1 MDFTSLFTWVPSP
14 QFLFAQLL
22 NGLTRSMLLFLVS
35 SGLTLI
41 LGVMGVVNFAHG
53 SLYML
58 GAYGSFTLGT
68 LLGGAPSS
76 FLLAV
81 AVVPLGIA
89 LVGGVIERL
98 LLRRIYRAEG
108 VMQILLTYAVV
119 LMVADLVR
127 LIWGPETRGVPKPT
141 LLAGAVTLL
150 GSIYPSYNLL
160 ILILG
165 PLVAFGLWF
174 LLYQT
179 IFGKVVRATALDR
192 EMANALGINVPMI
205 FTMVF
210 MLGAWLAGLAG
221 VLAAPI
227 GAITPTMDLS
237 IIVESFVVVVIGGL
251 GSFWGAL
258 LGALIVGV
266 VQAYGILIVPRMA
279 LISIFVIMALVLIL
293 RPWGLL
299 GNPRAPLAR

>member
-1 MDFTSLFTWVPSP
+1 MDPATLFTWVPSP
-14 QFLFAQLL
+14 QFLFTQLL
-22 NGLTRSMLLFLVS
+22 NGLTRSMLLFLVA

-41 LGVMGVVNFAHG
+41 LGVMGVANFAHG

-58 GAYGSFTLGT
+58 GAYGSFALGT
-68 LLGGAPSS
+68 LLGGTPSS
-76 FLLAV
+76 FFLAV

-89 LVGGVIERL
+89 LVGGIVELL

-119 LMVADLVR
+119 LIVADFVR

-141 LLAGAVTLL
+141 SLAGAVTLF
-150 GSIYPSYNLL
+150 GSVYPSYNLL

-165 PLVAFGLWF
+165 PLLALGLWV

-179 IFGKVVRATALDR
+179 AFGRAVRATALDR
-192 EMANALGINVPMI
+192 EMANALGINVPML
-205 FTMVF
+205 FTLVF

-266 VQAYGILIVPRMA
+266 VQAFGVLIIPRMA

-299 GNPRAPLAR
+299 GSPKAPLAR